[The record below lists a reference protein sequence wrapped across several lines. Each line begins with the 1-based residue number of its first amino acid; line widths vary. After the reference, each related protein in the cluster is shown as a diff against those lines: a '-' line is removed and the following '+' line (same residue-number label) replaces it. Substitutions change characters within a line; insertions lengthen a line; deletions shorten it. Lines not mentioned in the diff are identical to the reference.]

1 MKRKS
6 NLTLSFRAVV
16 MLLVMLLATVA
27 QTTRAENT
35 MYVIA
40 EEIGGTISIGQRD
53 ENNIPSSNFT
63 AYNIRLTFY
72 YGERPSGYT
81 EGSTVW
87 SQRTASIGGSCI
99 FDVPTSADTPAW
111 FVSISKKD
119 AARRQEAVV
128 EVLFDPSFAAAKPTS
143 TAYWF
148 QYMKNLRGLNLNDL
162 DVSKLTNAKYMFH
175 RCTNLKYIYCES
187 NWDRSKLSTSSSMF
201 GECTSLP
208 GYNAHKVDKAKAKP
222 QPDGYFTTI
231 GLTYNTAG
239 GYYEI
244 NDEQDLIDLGDFVGG
259 CSANHC
265 EGKTF
270 KLTADLDFT
279 NMPNRSVNGNS
290 GNFHPIGLV
299 EDASFNG
306 CFSGHFDGQNHTI
319 KGLSYTNKMTSGT
332 NNNAPVGLFKK
343 VYGSNA
349 VVERVLLIDPQMSGR
364 ASGCGGIAGDIDNG
378 ATIRN
383 CTVLGGSIV
392 HVNGVSGGIVGA
404 YSNNATTIE
413 GCTVIGTSV
422 QDGMIIGSARSQ
434 NTIKD
439 CIYYAPDGKGICS
452 NYYTDGGGNQRVYQ
466 LTLDDGITATDATYS
481 NALLPGKAY
490 YASGATVSLDAD
502 RPGYM
507 FKAYESSEA
516 TITGN
521 TFTMP
526 ANDVSVT
533 ATWYDLAHFGY
544 NEDPLVDGSAE
555 HPYVIST
562 TDGWNQLCDALDDNT
577 TWNHF
582 TGKTVKLGAD
592 ITVSRIAGSNSHDFS
607 GTFDGAGH
615 KLTVNLTGTGNYT
628 APFYYLKP
636 QSDDESVTIRGLK
649 VDGTINTASKYA
661 GGLVGGCHG
670 KVNIIDCVSD
680 VTINSSVSGDG
691 THGGLVGRMA
701 SSGTLSFDG
710 CAFTGKMLTTNGT
723 ANCGGFL
730 GWTMG
735 TVNINNCLYAPAVME
750 DGETEVE
757 SSDSKAFA
765 RLNNTA
771 VMNINNSF
779 YTRTLGTAQGIQARN
794 TTTLPTN
801 IGEAGEDYRF
811 VKAYAKGLKCNDL
824 YYMVPEALTLANA
837 SDNDVESISGYFADV
852 TLADRSLTKDG
863 TWNTLCLPFS
873 LSAEQIAESP
883 LAGATIKE
891 MDSSTSLSNDGLL
904 TLNFKNAQSIEAGKA
919 YIVKWETK
927 GENIANPVFSGVTI
941 SNAALAETESTDGKV
956 KFVGQYSP
964 FTIDNDNINEI
975 LFIGSGNK
983 IGYSKNP
990 RQLKSCRAHFWVQ
1003 PNGFSAGARVINIDL
1018 GDGVTT
1024 SINLVETDDEDA
1036 SANGIYSLD
1045 GRRVKGEPT
1054 QKGVYVVNGKKIV
1067 K

>member
-162 DVSKLTNAKYMFH
+162 DVSKLTNATYMFH

-201 GECTSLP
+201 GDCTSLP
-208 GYNAHKVDKAKAKP
+208 GYKASHVNKAKAKP

-319 KGLSYTNKMTSGT
+319 KGLSYTNKLTQSS

-343 VYGSNA
+343 VYGSSA
-349 VVERVLLIDPQMSGR
+349 VVERVLLIDPQMSGMF
-364 ASGCGGIAGDIDNG
+364 SGSGGIAGDIDNG

-392 HVNGVSGGIVGA
+392 HVDGVSGGIVGG

-422 QDGMIIGSARSQ
+422 QDGMIIGYARSQ

-439 CIYYAPDGKGICS
+439 CIYYAPDGKGICK
-452 NYYTDGGGNQRVYQ
+452 NHYTDGGGNQRVYQ

-490 YASGATVSLDAD
+490 YASGATVSLDHD
-502 RPGYM
+502 REGYV
-507 FKAYESSEA
+507 FLGYTA
-516 TITGN
+516 TGVTLSGSA
-521 TFTMP
+521 TSFTMP
-526 ANDVSVT
+526 ASDVTIGAEWADPADISVNAAGTEYTIHT
-533 ATWYDLAHFGY
+533 AT
-544 NEDPLVDGSAE
+544 
-555 HPYVIST
+555 
-562 TDGWNQLCDALDDNT
+562 GWNVFCDLLENNDNGY
-577 TWNHF
+577 F
-582 TGKTVKLGAD
+582 SGKTVKLGAD
-592 ITVSRIAGSNSHDFS
+592 IEVNRVAGSSKHDFS

-735 TVNINNCLYAPAVME
+735 TVNINNCLYAPATIE

-765 RLNNTA
+765 RLNSTA

-779 YTRTLGTAQGIQARN
+779 YTRTLGTAQGIQARS
-794 TTTLPTN
+794 TATLPTN

-873 LSAEQIAESP
+873 LSAEQIEGSP
-883 LAGATIKE
+883 LAGAVIKE

-904 TLNFKNAQSIEAGKA
+904 TLNFKDAQSIEAGKA

-941 SNAALAETESTDGKV
+941 SNAAPAETESTDGKV

-1003 PNGFSAGARVINIDL
+1003 PNGFSAGARVINIDF
-1018 GDGVTT
+1018 GDGMTT
-1024 SINLVETDDEDA
+1024 SINLVEADDENA
-1036 SANGIYSLD
+1036 SVNGIYSLD

-1054 QKGVYVVNGKKIV
+1054 QKGVYVMNGKKVV

>member
-1 MKRKS
+1 
-6 NLTLSFRAVV
+6 

-162 DVSKLTNAKYMFH
+162 DVSKLTNATYMFH

-201 GECTSLP
+201 GDCTSLP
-208 GYNAHKVDKAKAKP
+208 GYKASHVNKAKAKP

-319 KGLSYTNKMTSGT
+319 KGLSYTNKLTQSS

-343 VYGSNA
+343 VYGSSA
-349 VVERVLLIDPQMSGR
+349 VVERVLLIDPQMSGMF
-364 ASGCGGIAGDIDNG
+364 SGSGGIAGDIDNG

-392 HVNGVSGGIVGA
+392 HVDGVSGGIVGG

-422 QDGMIIGSARSQ
+422 QDGMIIGYARSQ

-439 CIYYAPDGKGICS
+439 CIYYAPDGKGICK
-452 NYYTDGGGNQRVYQ
+452 NHYTDGGGNQRVYQ

-490 YASGATVSLDAD
+490 YASGATVSLDHD
-502 RPGYM
+502 REGYV
-507 FKAYESSEA
+507 FLGYTA
-516 TITGN
+516 TGVTLSGSA
-521 TFTMP
+521 TSFTMP
-526 ANDVSVT
+526 ASDVTIGAEWADPADISVNAAGTEYTIHT
-533 ATWYDLAHFGY
+533 AT
-544 NEDPLVDGSAE
+544 
-555 HPYVIST
+555 
-562 TDGWNQLCDALDDNT
+562 GWNVFCDLLENNDNGY
-577 TWNHF
+577 F
-582 TGKTVKLGAD
+582 SGKTVKLGAD
-592 ITVSRIAGSNSHDFS
+592 IEVNRVAGSSKHDFS

-735 TVNINNCLYAPAVME
+735 TVNINNCLYAPATIE

-765 RLNNTA
+765 RLNSTA

-779 YTRTLGTAQGIQARN
+779 YTRTLGTAQGIQARS
-794 TTTLPTN
+794 TATLPTN

-873 LSAEQIAESP
+873 LSAEQIEGSP
-883 LAGATIKE
+883 LAGAVIKE

-904 TLNFKNAQSIEAGKA
+904 TLNFKDAQSIEAGKA

-941 SNAALAETESTDGKV
+941 SNAAPAETESTDGKV

-1003 PNGFSAGARVINIDL
+1003 PNGFSAGARVINIDF
-1018 GDGVTT
+1018 GDGMTT
-1024 SINLVETDDEDA
+1024 SINLVEADDENA
-1036 SANGIYSLD
+1036 SVNGIYSLD

-1054 QKGVYVVNGKKIV
+1054 QKGVYVMNGKKVV